1 MNHARQQIRDAAAAL
16 LTGLTTTGARVYKS
30 RVHVLN
36 NADLPALIITTDNE
50 QSEFGAVGSPVV
62 LNRRL
67 RLTVRAVAKASAN
80 LDNTLD
86 SIVKEVEA
94 AVYVSVV
101 ANTLGG
107 LVKSMELSSI
117 EVDMA
122 AEGELPVGQA
132 SMNFEVNYKTFG
144 HAPDIAI

>member
-1 MNHARQQIRDAAAAL
+1 MSHVRQQIRDASAAL
-16 LTGLTTTGARVYKS
+16 LTGLITTGARVYKS
-30 RVHVLN
+30 RVHVLSD
-36 NADLPALIITTDNE
+36 ADLPGLIITTDSE
-50 QSEFGAVGSPVV
+50 QSEFGSIGSPVL

-67 RLTVRAVAKASAN
+67 RLTVRAVAKANAN

-86 SIVKEVEA
+86 SIMKEVEA
-94 AVYVSVV
+94 AVYASAA

-117 EVDMA
+117 DIDMM

-132 SMNFEVNYKTFG
+132 VMNFEVNYKTFG
-144 HAPDIAI
+144 NAPDIAI